1 MSQRLTCIVTLIFLF
16 ASVYYCQTNV
26 STTNGT
32 SNGTSA
38 TNATT
43 VIIPP
48 NGTNSSNVTI
58 APGNGTNITS
68 ELNATTPNTTC
79 NSTTR
84 PCVNIGQGDNL
95 VVNCTN
101 VTVCSDRNIT
111 TTCLLSNC
119 TNCSDSLNVGANG
132 TTPANLVA
140 SGTNRCRCL
149 NCTTLTTFRDGTS
162 NITQNQTFSYVNFTN
177 TTVPI
182 LARKLNSSFQNTIIS
197 AWNDNYNMPCSD
209 QRVTNFLGI
218 LPNDTDYQRVC
229 KIIVNDWGSIYLPFQ
244 CTSLFCNNKGF
255 CQTGKV
261 GNISFSTNVSTPTCR
276 CINGWK
282 GKRCVFNEQTYNYGV
297 NWTKGV
303 NNWLDNINN
312 NTFNQEENFIALVLI
327 ANNLVK
333 FTSEVENQEVPIARN
348 TMEKIMSRLYNSNI
362 SKSSQNISNSVI
374 DLISSSLNTTDTL
387 LGINPVEAM
396 LRLSLPNGTNG
407 TLFGYSAVPFD
418 PNNDLR
424 VSLRSGSS
432 QRRLLFRKLQN
443 LEYNRNRLNSN
454 PNSPE
459 ITVPKAISSVLNSTN
474 NTNNSL
480 NYFTMAFIRDPKPLL
495 YSVSN
500 YIHSQIVGSRGV
512 ENSTGNTLNY
522 PNNTEPIRIDLPWSN
537 VPFKL
542 QNTSYKDSC
551 KAYSWKVR
559 DWVHES
565 NCTIEDETDEN
576 RVVLKCP
583 NFNILGVSCQNA
595 SITINNN
602 FNNVNGSNT
611 GNLPITNLSSAK
623 GFSLSMILLV
633 LIAAIFY

>member
-1 MSQRLTCIVTLIFLF
+1 
-16 ASVYYCQTNV
+16 
-26 STTNGT
+26 
-32 SNGTSA
+32 
-38 TNATT
+38 
-43 VIIPP
+43 
-48 NGTNSSNVTI
+48 
-58 APGNGTNITS
+58 
-68 ELNATTPNTTC
+68 
-79 NSTTR
+79 
-84 PCVNIGQGDNL
+84 
-95 VVNCTN
+95 
-101 VTVCSDRNIT
+101 
-111 TTCLLSNC
+111 
-119 TNCSDSLNVGANG
+119 
-132 TTPANLVA
+132 
-140 SGTNRCRCL
+140 
-149 NCTTLTTFRDGTS
+149 
-162 NITQNQTFSYVNFTN
+162 
-177 TTVPI
+177 
-182 LARKLNSSFQNTIIS
+182 
-197 AWNDNYNMPCSD
+197 MPCSD

-261 GNISFSTNVSTPTCR
+261 GNISLSTNVSTPTCR

-595 SITINNN
+595 SISINNN